1 MATKQSEEALVQVA
15 TCVPAS
21 LLTAVK
27 VWCVEHGV
35 SVMDFVADAVRDK
48 LRRTR
53 VRRV

>member
-1 MATKQSEEALVQVA
+1 MATKQPEEALVQVA

-27 VWCVEHGV
+27 VWCIEHGV
-35 SVMDFVADAVRDK
+35 SVMEFVADAVQDK
-48 LRRTR
+48 LRRTH

>member
-27 VWCVEHGV
+27 IWCIEHGI
-35 SVMDFVADAVRDK
+35 SVMEFVAEAVRDK

-53 VRRV
+53 VHRV